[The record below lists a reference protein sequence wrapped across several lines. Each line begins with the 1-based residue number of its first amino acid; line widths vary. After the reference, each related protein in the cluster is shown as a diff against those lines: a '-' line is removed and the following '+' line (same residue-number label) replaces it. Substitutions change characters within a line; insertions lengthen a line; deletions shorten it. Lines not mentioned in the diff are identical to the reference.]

1 MLLRQIA
8 LNHFRNFGKVDFT
21 FNPLLTVIIGPNARG
36 KTNLLEAIYF
46 ITNGYGFRESKEEEL
61 INLEANDCFVEG
73 NFVLAEDSFNFR
85 INLVKNRRP
94 EGDRPSV
101 EKVYFINNTKQKYSQ
116 YLKEQTKAILFSPEQ
131 IAIIT
136 NSPDARRDY
145 FNRLLSG
152 YDWEYKKRLGN
163 LENAL
168 RRRNKILE
176 SVYDE
181 QKLLE
186 ELAFWDD
193 YLENQAN
200 YITKKREEY
209 IDYLNQHPELEE
221 KEFRIEY
228 VKNILTKERFL
239 EVFEQEKRWHRTLIG
254 PQKDDFQVYLKNKHD
269 KNIHHFGS
277 RSEQRLAIMWLKIN
291 EVKYYEENFKHK
303 PILLLDDIFSELD
316 AHNKKLVLN
325 LVKKYQTVSTTT
337 EKEVIPLIEVPQT
350 IIKL

>member
-1 MLLRQIA
+1 MLLRQIV
-8 LNHFRNFGKVDFT
+8 LNHFRNFGKADFT
-21 FNPLLTVIIGPNARG
+21 FNPFLTIIIGPNARG
-36 KTNLLEAIYF
+36 KTNLLESIYF
-46 ITNGYGFRESKEEEL
+46 ITNGNGFRESKEEEL
-61 INLEANDCFVEG
+61 INLEARSCSVEG
-73 NFVLAEDSFNFR
+73 IFVAEEDNFNFR
-85 INLVKNRRP
+85 INLIKK
-94 EGDRPSV
+94 EGKI
-101 EKVYFINNTKQKYSQ
+101 EKIYFVNNTKQKHFQ
-116 YLKEQTKAILFSPEQ
+116 YLKAQTKAILFSPEQ

-136 NSPDARRDY
+136 NATEARRDY

-168 RRRNKILE
+168 KRRNKILE
-176 SVYDE
+176 TVYDE

-200 YITKKREEY
+200 YVTRKREEY
-209 IDYLNQHPELEE
+209 IDYLNRHPQLEE

-228 VKNILTKERFL
+228 VKNLLNKERFL
-239 EVFEQEKRWHRTLIG
+239 EFFNEEKRWHRTLIG
-254 PQKDDFQVYLKNKHD
+254 PQKDDFQIHLKNKHE

-291 EVKYYEENFKHK
+291 EVKYYEENLGRK

-316 AHNKKLVLN
+316 SHNKKLVLN
-325 LVKKYQTVSTTT
+325 LVKKYQTIATTT
-337 EKEVIPLIEVPQT
+337 EQEIVPLIEVPQT
-350 IIKL
+350 TIKL